1 MKIIRALNNFI
12 NKELSN
18 RDLNNDNNDYV
29 MNINN
34 FIDEND
40 SIQRKIEE
48 ITYKLIDKD
57 NDEETNCGE
66 IIKTIYDDNYIT
78 KYTLDIASC
87 LIDFI
92 KENVYNEYLKKVFE
106 ILENNNIFTT
116 LYENIKN
123 DFKDIK
129 KIKLKK

>member
-29 MNINN
+29 KNINN

-66 IIKTIYDDNYIT
+66 IINKIYDDNYIT